1 MKAFELA
8 FGNWVLK
15 YRWLIILLSVVLVFM
30 AASGGQHLRFTSD
43 YRAFFSADN
52 PELLAFDAQEKTY
65 TKNDNVLFVVTPKDG
80 NVFTQQTLEAV
91 EWLTNE
97 SWQIPYSIRVDSLSN
112 YQHTWSEDDDLIVED
127 LFSDATSLSQEELD
141 KVKQISTTEPLLV
154 KRIISPTGHVT
165 GVNITIQ
172 LPGIDETVET
182 PEVVNFV
189 RDLKEKTLEKFPHI
203 ELRITGMVMMNNS
216 FSEMSQKDMSTLI
229 PISFA
234 VMLVSLGLLI
244 KGFTGTFATI
254 FVIAFSIMAAMGLGG
269 YSGFPITP
277 PSASAPIIILTI
289 AIANAVH
296 ILVTIL
302 QQMRKGDDKKSAIVE
317 SLRVNLQPV
326 TLASVTT
333 AIGFLTMNFS
343 EVPPFQHL
351 GNFVAYGVLTSLV
364 LSLTFLP
371 ALMSILPVRVK
382 PQPKDKVDSMTKLGE
397 FVVEKRKPLL
407 WGTLVFIIALVSFLP
422 KNELND
428 IFVEYFD
435 ESVEFRTDT
444 DYTSEN
450 LTGIYNISYSLIS
463 GEKSGINDPKFMR
476 DVEKFGEWF
485 EQQPET
491 LHVNSYIDIMKRINK
506 NMHGDDS
513 SWYKIPDERNLA
525 AQYLLLYE
533 MSLPYGLDLN
543 NQINIDKSATKF
555 VVTID
560 TLSSKEM
567 LALAERANQWL
578 AENAPNIKQAD
589 ASGPSLMFANIG
601 QRNIKSMLMGT
612 TIALVLISL
621 ILIIALRSLKIGLI
635 SLIPNLV
642 PAAMGFGLW
651 AILVGEV
658 GLALSV
664 VMGMTLGIV
673 VDDTVHFLSKYL
685 RARRE
690 HNYDAPTAVRYAF
703 TTVGRAL
710 ITTSIILILG
720 FSVLAMSAFELN
732 SSMGLLTAIII
743 AFALIADFF
752 FLAPLLIKFEENQN
766 EKANNVANNNSAT
779 STQSTV

>member
-1 MKAFELA
+1 MKAFEDA
-8 FGNWVLK
+8 FGHWILK
-15 YRWLIILLSVVLVFM
+15 YRWLIILTSLILVFA
-30 AASGGQHLRFTSD
+30 AASGGQNLRFTSD
-43 YRAFFSADN
+43 YRIFFSADN

-80 NVFTQQTLEAV
+80 NVFSNETLEAV
-91 EWLTNE
+91 EWLTEE

-112 YQHTWSEDDDLIVED
+112 YQHTWSEEDDLIVEN
-127 LFSDATSLSQEELD
+127 LVSDASDLSADGLARIRN
-141 KVKQISTTEPLLV
+141 ISINEPLLV
-154 KRIISPTGHVT
+154 NRLVSPAGDVT
-165 GVNITIQ
+165 GVNVTIQ
-172 LPGIDETVET
+172 LPGVDETKET
-182 PEVVNFV
+182 PEVVSFV
-189 RDLKEKTLEKFPHI
+189 RDLKAKTLAKYPDLEI
-203 ELRITGMVMMNNS
+203 RLTGMVMMNNS
-216 FSEMSQKDMSTLI
+216 FSEMSQLDMQTLI

-234 VMLVSLGLLI
+234 VMLISLGLLI
-244 KGFTGTFATI
+244 KGFTGTFVTL
-254 FVIAFSIMAAMGLGG
+254 FVITFSIVSAMGLGG
-269 YSGFPITP
+269 YAGFPISP

-289 AIANAVH
+289 AIANSVH
-296 ILVTIL
+296 VLVSIL
-302 QQMRKGDDKKSAIVE
+302 QQMRKGSEKKLAIVE
-317 SLRVNLQPV
+317 SLRINLQPV
-326 TLASVTT
+326 TLASLTT

-343 EVPPFQHL
+343 DVPPFQHL
-351 GNFVAYGVLTSLV
+351 GNFVAFGVIVSLF

-382 PQPKDKVDSMTKLGE
+382 QQTENSTDKMERLGE
-397 FVVEKRKPLL
+397 FIVSKRTPLL
-407 WGTLVFIIALVSFLP
+407 WGTLAFILALVSFLP

-428 IFVEYFD
+428 VFVNYFD

-444 DYTSEN
+444 DYASEN
-450 LTGIYNISYSLIS
+450 LTGIYNVSYSLYS
-463 GEKSGINDPKFMR
+463 GEKSGINNPGFLKEVDAFS
-476 DVEKFGEWF
+476 DWF
-485 EQQPET
+485 KEQPET
-491 LHVNSYIDIMKRINK
+491 LHVNTYTDIMKRINK
-506 NMHGDDS
+506 NMHGDDEA
-513 SWYKIPDERNLA
+513 WHRLPDDRELA

-567 LALAERANQWL
+567 QAFVKRADEWL
-578 AENAPNIKQAD
+578 AANTTHIKQAD

-601 QRNIKSMLMGT
+601 QRNIQSMLMGT
-612 TIALVLISL
+612 TIALILISI
-621 ILIIALRSLKIGLI
+621 ILIFALRSLKIGLI

-664 VMGMTLGIV
+664 VTGMTLGIV

-690 HNYDAPTAVRYAF
+690 KNYEPKAAVVYAF
-703 TTVGRAL
+703 STVGMAL
-710 ITTSIILILG
+710 ITTSIVLILG

-743 AFALIADFF
+743 AFALIADFL
-752 FLAPLLIKFEENQN
+752 FLAPLLIKFEEKQDETTETNT
-766 EKANNVANNNSAT
+766 AT
-779 STQSTV
+779 SSTVVTQSAA